1 MFIASLQCP
10 RSSATSWRNVL
21 REQYGQRKESGH
33 FCLEEVVCGVGEDMK
48 CVKTLFRSAAKT
60 SWHLISLGVSGIL
73 GQESCRVVYMGYF
86 VSSAH

>member
-1 MFIASLQCP
+1 M
-10 RSSATSWRNVL
+10 
-21 REQYGQRKESGH
+21 
-33 FCLEEVVCGVGEDMK
+33 CGVGEDMK

-60 SWHLISLGVSGIL
+60 SRHLISLGVSGIL